1 MNTLDQEAPATMQ
14 NDSQKRKL
22 LKIQPEVLQ
31 RTISFNWEG
40 KTQRVTVHNLSKIVL
55 LSIPADSYQYMPWGS
70 VLKQAKGTNGKLPTW
85 THPYSWQMTHLAGS
99 PLQDQEINHMSTWL
113 TFMKLPKER
122 AEIITVTFNL
132 YICVTF
138 YFLKIALQMLGSP
151 GSHLDFFFFF
161 FFFFFCS
168 PWKLPWEKKNF

>member
-1 MNTLDQEAPATMQ
+1 
-14 NDSQKRKL
+14 
-22 LKIQPEVLQ
+22 
-31 RTISFNWEG
+31 
-40 KTQRVTVHNLSKIVL
+40 
-55 LSIPADSYQYMPWGS
+55 
-70 VLKQAKGTNGKLPTW
+70 
-85 THPYSWQMTHLAGS
+85 
-99 PLQDQEINHMSTWL
+99 MSTWL

-161 FFFFFCS
+161 FFFFLSLAESFLGKKKSLNFS
-168 PWKLPWEKKNF
+168 PIPA